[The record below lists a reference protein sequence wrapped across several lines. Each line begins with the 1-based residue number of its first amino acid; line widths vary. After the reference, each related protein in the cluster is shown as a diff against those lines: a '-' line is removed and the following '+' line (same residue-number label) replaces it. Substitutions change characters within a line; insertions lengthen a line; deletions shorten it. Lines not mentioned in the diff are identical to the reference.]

1 MIGPA
6 ADDGAR
12 TVGYNNVIFRP
23 MGVIMTSTTAVSQ
36 RRYDFDWLRILA
48 IAAVFIFHTGRAFD
62 QGGWHIKNAVTT
74 QGMSI
79 WTQFMVL
86 WLMPIIFIVSGV
98 SVYFTA
104 DKKPG
109 VLIKD
114 KVLRLLVPLVVGAFS
129 HVALQVYIEHVTQ
142 HGFTG
147 SFFDFIPDYF
157 QGFYGLGGNF
167 AWMGL
172 HLWYLLVLFI
182 FSIILLPL
190 FRWFKVSA
198 SGQRFVSR
206 FTDFLSKGLN
216 VYLLALPIGLLLIA
230 LDPDGLGLKD
240 FGGWSVFIYLFFF
253 VYGYLIVAS
262 ERLQASVKRWR
273 GLSLVIG
280 LAGVGGL
287 LYGIRNGDPNFG
299 TPDFAV
305 LMVVYALCAW
315 GWLLAILGF
324 GMKHLNRPSPR
335 LSALN
340 EAVLP
345 FYVMHQTVIVIM
357 DYFILPLPIP
367 DPLKFIIV
375 GVSAFTI
382 IVTLYELIVK
392 RVGVLRFLFGMK
404 PFRTASI
411 RALKTVEV

>member
-1 MIGPA
+1 MP
-6 ADDGAR
+6 
-12 TVGYNNVIFRP
+12 
-23 MGVIMTSTTAVSQ
+23 STAVSQ

-74 QGMSI
+74 PGMSI

-104 DKKPG
+104 DKRP
-109 VLIKD
+109 VVFIKD
-114 KVLRLLVPLVVGAFS
+114 KVLRLFVPLVVGAFT

-147 SFFDFIPDYF
+147 TFFDFIPYYF

-172 HLWYLLVLFI
+172 HLWYLLALFV
-182 FSIILLPL
+182 FSIVLLPL

-198 SGQRFVSR
+198 SGQHFVTR
-206 FTDFLSKGLN
+206 LTDFLSRGLN
-216 VYLLALPIGLLLIA
+216 VYLLAVPIAGLLIV
-230 LDPDGLGLKD
+230 LDPDGIGLKD
-240 FGGWSVFIYLFFF
+240 FGGWSLFIYPFFF
-253 VYGYLIVAS
+253 VYGYLIVAN
-262 ERLQASVKRWR
+262 ERLQQSIQRWR
-273 GLSLVIG
+273 GLSLAVG

-287 LYGIRNGDPNFG
+287 LYGVRNGDPTFG

-305 LMVVYALCAW
+305 IMIVYALCAW

-324 GMKHLNRPSPR
+324 GMQHLNRPSPR
-335 LSALN
+335 LNALN

-357 DYFILPLPIP
+357 DFFILPLPIP
-367 DPLKFIIV
+367 DPLKFLIV

-382 IVTLYELIVK
+382 VVTLYQFVVR
-392 RVGVLRFLFGMK
+392 RVNVLRFLFGMK
-404 PFRTASI
+404 PLK
-411 RALKTVEV
+411 RAPVRSGVALAAER